1 MTTTKTSGSLL
12 GRRGGMQPV
21 KFRITEHDY
30 AFRAEEP
37 EGSKTRK
44 YGKKRVA
51 YGTCMHEL
59 MHAIGNERVYL

>member
-1 MTTTKTSGSLL
+1 
-12 GRRGGMQPV
+12 MQPV

-37 EGSKTRK
+37 EGSKTRQ

-51 YGTCMHEL
+51 YGICMHEL
-59 MHAIGNERVYL
+59 MHAIGNERVHL